1 MRILL
6 TGANGQVG
14 HALRRSLPALGEVVC
29 ATRDGRLADGSACE
43 TADLTRPD
51 DLEGLIQRTAPD
63 MVVNA
68 AAYTAVD
75 RAETE
80 RDLAFLI
87 NAEAV
92 DAMGRT
98 CAARAALL
106 VHYSTDYVFAGGDQ
120 HPRREDD
127 PTAPLNVYGASK
139 LAGEQAIRASGCQH
153 LIFRISWVYAAHG
166 HNFLRTMLRL
176 AGERDELQVVDDQI
190 GAPTP
195 AHWIADATAKSIAM
209 VSGMSGTGR
218 NHPEAQAG
226 SGSGTWHVAAGG
238 ATTWHGFAEAIFTEA
253 QRAGLIASAPRL
265 VPVPT
270 SAYPSPARRPASS
283 RLDTSR
289 FARDFGITLPDW
301 HQGLAEVITDLHL
314 AAATGSGS

>member
-29 ATRDGRLADGSACE
+29 ATRDGRLADGTPCE
-43 TADLTRPD
+43 VADLARPD
-51 DLEGLIQRTAPD
+51 ELETLFQRTTPD
-63 MVVNA
+63 VVVNA

-80 RDLAFLI
+80 RDAAFLI

-92 DAMGRT
+92 GAL
-98 CAARAALL
+98 ARACAERGSLL
-106 VHYSTDYVFAGGDQ
+106 VHYSTDYVFPGNDP

-166 HNFLRTMLRL
+166 QNFLRTMLRL
-176 AGERDELQVVDDQI
+176 AGERDELRMVSDQV

-195 AHWIADATAKSIAM
+195 AHWIAKATA
-209 VSGMSGTGR
+209 
-218 NHPEAQAG
+218 QAITERG
-226 SGSGTWHVAAGG
+226 DRSGTWHLAAGG
-238 ATTWHGFAEAIFTEA
+238 ETSWHGFAEAIFAEA
-253 QRAGLIASAPRL
+253 LRTSLIQSAPQL
-265 VPVPT
+265 IPVPT
-270 SAYPSPARRPASS
+270 SDYPTPARRPASS

-289 FARDFGITLPDW
+289 INRDFDIALPGW
-301 HQGLAEVITDLHL
+301 RQGLAEIITDLQRSHL
-314 AAATGSGS
+314 